1 MVGGMGIRAQ
11 LIDRTEADLRG
22 IRRELA
28 RLSDGD
34 LTRGWLEESEAELV
48 LLLDDFEHRLPSPRV
63 LEATGHIR
71 ARGVA

>member
-1 MVGGMGIRAQ
+1 MGIRAQ

-22 IRRELA
+22 IRGELA

-34 LTRGWLEESEAELV
+34 LTRGGLEESEAELV
-48 LLLDDFEHRLPSPRV
+48 LLLDDLEHRLPSPRV

-71 ARGVA
+71 ARGVE